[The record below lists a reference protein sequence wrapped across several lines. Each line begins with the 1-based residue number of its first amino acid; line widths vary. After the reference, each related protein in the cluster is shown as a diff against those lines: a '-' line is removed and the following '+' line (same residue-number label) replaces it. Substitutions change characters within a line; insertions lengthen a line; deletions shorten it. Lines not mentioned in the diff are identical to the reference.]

1 MTPGPVEELN
11 PPRRTLLGPGPSDVD
26 PRVLRAM
33 SAPIL
38 GYLDPEFIKIM
49 DGVAQMLREVFATED
64 AFTLPISGTGS
75 AGMEAALANL
85 LEPGDVAVVVE
96 NGFFGLRLSEIASR
110 QGAEVVTVPVQW
122 GKPADPDAVE
132 AVLKEQSK
140 VKLLAAVHAETS
152 TGVLQPLDNLSKLAH
167 DHDALFLV
175 DAVTSLGGSRVDF
188 DDTDIDFAYSATQKC
203 LGAPPGMSP
212 VAVSA
217 RGLDAIKGR
226 TVKAR
231 SWYLDLG
238 LLLQYWAGGTRV
250 YHHTAPMSMI
260 YALREALR
268 LVLQEGLDNRI
279 ARHRRNGRALRA
291 GLTALGLELLVPEE
305 YCTYQLTSVHV
316 PEGVDDPRPA
326 APPAYRVRYRDWRRV
341 GRVRGQDVAHRPHG
355 RVVNVEQ
362 RAHPAVVAGG
372 VVAPVRVRGG
382 RGRRGGGRKP
392 EPRVR
397 VAAAQSVR
405 FTLREPQGERMGQ
418 PLTRRIGSARRPRWP
433 TAFPTW

>member
-1 MTPGPVEELN
+1 MPFGPVEELN

-49 DGVAQMLREVFATED
+49 DGVAGMLRDVFGTEE
-64 AFTLPISGTGS
+64 AFTLPVSGTGS

-96 NGFFGLRLSEIASR
+96 NGFFGGRLSEIASR
-110 QGAEVVTVPVQW
+110 QGAEVVSVPVDW
-122 GKPADPDAVE
+122 GKPADLEAVE
-132 AVLKEQSK
+132 AVLKQQPK

-152 TGVLQPLDNLSKLAH
+152 TGVLQPLPGLSKLAH
-167 DHDALFLV
+167 DYDALFLV
-175 DAVTSLGGSRVDF
+175 DAVTSLGGTPVNF
-188 DDTDIDFAYSATQKC
+188 DETDIDFAYSATQKC

-217 RGLDAIKGR
+217 RGLEAIRNR
-226 TVKAR
+226 TEKPR

-268 LVLQEGLDNRI
+268 LVLQEGLEERF

-291 GLTALGLELLVPEE
+291 GLTALGLGLLVPED
-305 YCTYQLTSVHV
+305 YCLYQLTSVHV
-316 PEGVDDPRPA
+316 PEGVDDA
-326 APPAYRVRYRDWRRV
+326 GLRR
-341 GRVRGQDVAHRPHG
+341 RLLTEC
-355 RVVNVEQ
+355 NIEI
-362 RAHPAVVAGG
+362 
-372 VVAPVRVRGG
+372 
-382 RGRRGGGRKP
+382 GGGLGIFAGKMWRIGLMGESSTASNVLSLLASLEALLP
-392 EPRVR
+392 QFGYEVASGAG
-397 VAAAQSVR
+397 VAAAS
-405 FTLREPQGERMGQ
+405 TSL
-418 PLTRRIGSARRPRWP
+418 A
-433 TAFPTW
+433 AD

>member
-1 MTPGPVEELN
+1 MPSGPVEELN

-49 DGVAQMLREVFATED
+49 DGVSQMLREVFGTEE
-64 AFTLPISGTGS
+64 AFTLPVSGTGS

-96 NGFFGLRLSEIASR
+96 NGFFGLRLEEIASR
-110 QGAEVVTVPVQW
+110 QGATVVPVPVEW
-122 GKPADPDAVE
+122 GKTADPDAVE
-132 AVLKEQSK
+132 AVLKQQPK
-140 VKLLAAVHAETS
+140 VKLLGAVHAETS
-152 TGVLQPLDNLSKLAH
+152 TGVLQPLDKLAQLAH
-167 DHDALFLV
+167 EYDALFLV
-175 DAVTSLGGSRVDF
+175 DAVTSLGGARVDF
-188 DDTDIDFAYSATQKC
+188 DEIDIDFAYSATQKC

-212 VAVSA
+212 VAVSP
-217 RGLDAIKGR
+217 RGLDAIRNR
-226 TVKAR
+226 TEKAR

-291 GLTALGLELLVPEE
+291 GLSALGLELLVPEE
-305 YCTYQLTSVHV
+305 FCTYQLTSVHV
-316 PEGVDDPRPA
+316 PEGVDDA
-326 APPAYRVRYRDWRRV
+326 GLRR
-341 GRVRGQDVAHRPHG
+341 RLLTEY
-355 RVVNVEQ
+355 NIEI
-362 RAHPAVVAGG
+362 
-372 VVAPVRVRGG
+372 
-382 RGRRGGGRKP
+382 GGGLGQFASKMWRIGLMGESSTSSNVLILLSSLEALLP
-392 EPRVR
+392 QFGYEVASGAG
-397 VAAAQSVR
+397 VAAASQS
-405 FTLREPQGERMGQ
+405 LASE
-418 PLTRRIGSARRPRWP
+418 
-433 TAFPTW
+433 